1 MNKPTMIKML
11 ELSGGAYSDLQPVCK
26 TMKVELIE
34 NKNTDTECFV
44 RIIGNNVIIA
54 FRGTDSKINWISNF
68 CFEKKIIP
76 YGNSDSNIRVHRGF
90 LENYKSIRQ
99 TIHKMIPHN
108 SCKITVTGHSLG
120 AALAVL
126 CAIDLQYNFEN
137 HDIEVYLFGCPRVG
151 NAAFAKSYNKRIFKT
166 LRVSN
171 GNDIVTKIPPAI
183 FGFRHVGT
191 EIHIGRLR
199 LPHIFSFNQHRP
211 QNYYR
216 NLWHQTNS

>member
-1 MNKPTMIKML
+1 
-11 ELSGGAYSDLQPVCK
+11 
-26 TMKVELIE
+26 
-34 NKNTDTECFV
+34 
-44 RIIGNNVIIA
+44 
-54 FRGTDSKINWISNF
+54 
-68 CFEKKIIP
+68 
-76 YGNSDSNIRVHRGF
+76 
-90 LENYKSIRQ
+90 
-99 TIHKMIPHN
+99 MIPHN

-183 FGFRHVGT
+183 LGFRHVGT